1 MDKQFLEQIFSI
13 KKSWDKSH
21 TEIRFC
27 GLKLKMKK
35 KPKTYTMKDF
45 EKIHSGYEKL
55 VQTIKEKKDEKIK
68 VAFLVPLAS
77 MFSAKALFERMLK
90 NDNFEVSLVVIPDMR
105 FPQKTQE
112 NLDKTGQELIQY
124 KNIMNIVPITEK
136 ADRLVLKDIADI
148 VVCSLPYD
156 VSHEQYKLENII
168 KNGMLPVLV
177 NYGFYRSKYDRD
189 LIGNDRCSL
198 YWKVFTETELNQ
210 EEYNNFQ
217 KIKGENTFLSGYSK
231 MDSYKN
237 YKKTTDKTTIMIAPH
252 HSVKGGFN
260 DALGLSNFY
269 NYAELFLKLPDM
281 YPDISFIFRPHPALF
296 FLLSSPKYW
305 GQKKVDEYLNRI
317 ISKPNVEYSTK
328 GDYFIDFAN
337 SDGIIQDCA
346 SYLVE
351 YFYTMKPHCY
361 MLKSEKDIEDKFTPL
376 GKQCL
381 ENCYIAYDE
390 KAITDFIDNVILKGE
405 DTKKEQ
411 REKFAKEVVMYNYP
425 NVSQTIIDYFERKL
439 KCLK

>member
-1 MDKQFLEQIFSI
+1 MDKKFLKNIFSI

-21 TEIRFC
+21 TEIRLL

-35 KPKTYTMKDF
+35 KPKIYTMNEF
-45 EKIHSGYEKL
+45 EKIHSDYEKL
-55 VQTIKEKKDEKIK
+55 VQNIKNKKNEKIK

-77 MFSAKALFERMLK
+77 MFSAKALFEKMIK
-90 NDNFEVSLVVIPDMR
+90 EDNFEVSLVVIPDMR
-105 FPQKTQE
+105 FPEKTKQ
-112 NLDKTGQELIQY
+112 NLDKTVEELSQY
-124 KNIMNIVPITEK
+124 KNIMHIVPIIEK
-136 ADRLVLKDIADI
+136 EDKTKLKDIADI

-168 KNGMLPVLV
+168 KNGMLPILV
-177 NYGFYRSKYDRD
+177 NYGFYRSLYDRE

-198 YWKVFTETELNQ
+198 YWKIFTETELNQ

-217 KIKGENTFLSGYSK
+217 KIKGKNTFLSGYCK
-231 MDSYKN
+231 MDTYSN

-252 HSVKGGFN
+252 HSVEGGFN
-260 DALGLSNFY
+260 DTLGLSNFY
-269 NYAELFLKLPDM
+269 NYSELFLKLPEL
-281 YPDISFIFRPHPALF
+281 YPQINFIFRPHPALF
-296 FLLSSPKYW
+296 MLLSQKKYW
-305 GQKKVDEYLNRI
+305 GEEKVNAYLNKMT
-317 ISKPNVEYSTK
+317 SNPNVEYSTK
-328 GDYFIDFAN
+328 GDYFVDFAN
-337 SDGIIQDCA
+337 SDGIIQDCG

-351 YFYTMKPHCY
+351 YFYTLKPHCY
-361 MLKSEKDIEDKFTPL
+361 MLKSEKDIDKKFTPL

-390 KAITDFIDNVILKGE
+390 KSITGFIDNVILKGE

-425 NVSQTIIDYFERKL
+425 NASETIIEHIKKEMEL
-439 KCLK
+439 